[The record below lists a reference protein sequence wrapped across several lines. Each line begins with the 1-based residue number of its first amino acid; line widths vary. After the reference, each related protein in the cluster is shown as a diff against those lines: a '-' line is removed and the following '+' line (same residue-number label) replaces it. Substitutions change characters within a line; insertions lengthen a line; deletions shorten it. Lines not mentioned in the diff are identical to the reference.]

1 MEAEDEVQQLDAIY
15 KKMLDDL
22 EGEPRDQV
30 VKRMD
35 VPDKALRDVIEQY
48 TSELE
53 ELEQVCVARP
63 TARPQFCA
71 NNCLP
76 SNRRN

>member
-30 VKRMD
+30 VKRME

-53 ELEQVCVARP
+53 ELEQVCAARP
-63 TARPQFCA
+63 TARPHFCA